1 MSKLFVHT
9 LAGRMTVGALT
20 LFLAYN
26 LSAKGSD
33 NFVADQPVVCPP
45 AAIVPSDET
54 VADAE
59 QSDEVSTPAQSSS
72 APIKSGRSTRP
83 KWKALLPGTI
93 K

>member
-1 MSKLFVHT
+1 MSKQFIHT
-9 LAGRMTVGALT
+9 LTGRMTVGALA

-26 LSAKGSD
+26 LSAKVSD
-33 NFVADQPVVCPP
+33 SFVADQPVVCPP
-45 AAIVPSDET
+45 AAIEPSNET
-54 VADAE
+54 GADAE